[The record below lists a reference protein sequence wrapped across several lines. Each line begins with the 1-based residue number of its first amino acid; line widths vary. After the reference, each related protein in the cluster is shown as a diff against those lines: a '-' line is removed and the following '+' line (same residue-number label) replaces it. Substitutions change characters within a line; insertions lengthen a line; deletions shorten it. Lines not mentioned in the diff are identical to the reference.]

1 MVIDSGSIVESH
13 KELFLKKKQKKH
25 KKPVFYSKPN
35 KSAKLKKKVKLI

>member
-13 KELFLKKKQKKH
+13 RELFLKKTNKT